1 MMGEIFTDE
10 VMTKI
15 ENNLYWTCIATMFGF
30 TLAALGLHPLL
41 MFLAILTIGFLNPD
55 DILKDNMSGV

>member
-30 TLAALGLHPLL
+30 TLAALGLRSKQQKAHEL
-41 MFLAILTIGFLNPD
+41 
-55 DILKDNMSGV
+55 